1 MALIVRTA
9 PASVNAAP
17 TRTNSPGPSRHGAG
31 ATGASTFNP
40 NELDEL
46 SPSAEL
52 SYDGTMTTF
61 DEFYNYAQSHHAA
74 GDEQN
79 SNQTRSGVLDT
90 STQNFAAI
98 FEASDIFTSM
108 EFEEDMRMMP
118 KVSTSR
124 NKAIGTY
131 ESNIRVIR
139 GEIQR
144 TGQTLSL
151 TL

>member
-1 MALIVRTA
+1 
-9 PASVNAAP
+9 
-17 TRTNSPGPSRHGAG
+17 
-31 ATGASTFNP
+31 
-40 NELDEL
+40 
-46 SPSAEL
+46 
-52 SYDGTMTTF
+52 MTTF
-61 DEFYNYAQSHHAA
+61 DEFYNYAQSHNSA
-74 GDEQN
+74 GDEHN